1 MKRIVVWF
9 SVVGGLGLITAIT
22 LTVIEGMNY
31 RLREQQGLDPV
42 WASPW
47 VSTTTI
53 FGIGLFAIS
62 AIVLLAI
69 AVSPAEKTGDP
80 TTPR

>member
-1 MKRIVVWF
+1 MKRIVLWF

-31 RLREQQGLDPV
+31 RLREEQGLDPV

-47 VSTTTI
+47 VSATTI
-53 FGIGLFAIS
+53 IGIGLFAVS

-69 AVSPAEKTGDP
+69 AVRPAEKTSDP
-80 TTPR
+80 ATPR